1 MLMMAKMNN
10 ILLIQ
15 LNAIAGFST
24 MIATAAQS
32 RGGKG
37 QFLQQLLQNYD
48 CYGMLLQP
56 HLSELKS
63 LQVIMKNHQA
73 WSLHL
78 LHPDF

>member
-48 CYGMLLQP
+48 CDGMLLQP

-63 LQVIMKNHQA
+63 LQVIMKNDQA
-73 WSLHL
+73 
-78 LHPDF
+78 